1 MNNKFPWLTCIY
13 ERSRLWSQILGFN
26 IELYHTH
33 SDEQY
38 EYRQNVCPYF
48 SQYLCHFYPT
58 ARFHNSHV
66 FFQSLKTKSQLKRNI
81 RRITALVLPC
91 SNRKLSNPSATSAD
105 GQSRNSCLEKEDFRR
120 YWKTQSDSWLVW
132 WFVERQTRHQRRKT
146 AMPGR
151 FLPFQASMLLVLV
164 FAISKHPSF
173 SPQPCHLSYRIPSQ
187 ELWYPPP
194 ASL

>member
-1 MNNKFPWLTCIY
+1 MHLWAFASLVPN
-13 ERSRLWSQILGFN
+13 SRLQYRTIP
-26 IELYHTH
+26 HTQWWAIWIQTKCM
-33 SDEQY
+33 SF
-38 EYRQNVCPYF
+38 F

-120 YWKTQSDSWLVW
+120 YWKSQSDSWLVW